1 MVKLVRTI
9 LCVPDAAD
17 NVEPVFNNP
26 APSPK
31 KVDAVIEPKPT
42 ISGTPEKPVLL
53 PTKSPPIYTLF
64 AIPTP
69 PSMTTAPFVVAVE
82 LS

>member
-1 MVKLVRTI
+1 MVKLVRTT

-31 KVDAVIEPKPT
+31 NVPAVT
-42 ISGTPEKPVLL
+42 DV
-53 PTKSPPIYTLF
+53 
-64 AIPTP
+64 IPDI
-69 PSMTTAPFVVAVE
+69 FD
-82 LS
+82 